1 MMKVRLAHLAFLGLI
16 ITLMFG
22 CKHTEKVVIE
32 KKVKAISVRRAVKL
46 VIDNEIKFN
55 TLSVKR
61 VGLTINNDGDVNS
74 FRAQYKIRKDSLV
87 QISAQKL
94 TIPVGKIEINP
105 DSFKVVFHMGKFVMI
120 ESLQKISEFIGYDID
135 YQTIQSIL
143 CNHLQSIRQDQKD
156 NSFKDYVLDIEENM
170 YKISSIR
177 ERRFKKFV
185 SNDEKLERFKQ
196 RKDEEHFIKQDI
208 FIDPDIFVVRK
219 VVFNDIDYGR
229 IVTITFSE
237 FMALGEKWFP
247 GNIHILLS
255 GGKPMDVK
263 IELSRVVLDDEADF
277 GFSIPPKYK
286 REALK
291 KK

>member
-1 MMKVRLAHLAFLGLI
+1 MKARFLNLTILWLLI
-16 ITLMFG
+16 MLLFG

-46 VIDNEIKFN
+46 VNDNEIKFN

-61 VGLTINNDGDVNS
+61 VSLTINNDGDVNS
-74 FRAQYKIRKDSLV
+74 LRAQYKIRKDSIIQV
-87 QISAQKL
+87 SAQRL
-94 TIPVGKIEINP
+94 TIPVGKIEIDP
-105 DSFKVVFHMGKFVMI
+105 DSFKVVFHIGKFVVL
-120 ESLQKISEFIGYDID
+120 ESLQKIGEYIGYDID

-143 CNHLQSIRQDQKD
+143 SNHLQSIRQDPKEKH
-156 NSFKDYVLDIEENM
+156 FKDYVLDIEDNM

-177 ERRFKKFV
+177 ERRFKKIV

-237 FMALGEKWFP
+237 FKALGEKWFP
-247 GNIHILLS
+247 GNIHISLS
-255 GGKPMDVK
+255 GGKPMDVN
-263 IELSRVVLDDEADF
+263 IELSRVTLDDEGDF
-277 GFSIPPKYK
+277 GFSIPTKYK

>member
-1 MMKVRLAHLAFLGLI
+1 MKLCISHLTFLGLI
-16 ITLMFG
+16 LLLLAG

-46 VIDNEIKFN
+46 VNDNEIKFN

-74 FRAQYKIRKDSLV
+74 IRGQYKIKKDSIIQV
-87 QISAQKL
+87 SAQKL
-94 TIPVGKIEINP
+94 AIPVGKLEINQ
-105 DSFKVVFHMGKFVMI
+105 DSFKVVYHMGKMVVI
-120 ESLQKISEFIGYDID
+120 ESLQKISEYIGYDID
-135 YQTIQSIL
+135 YLTIQSIL
-143 CNHLQSIRQDQKD
+143 SNHLQSIRQDQKE
-156 NSFKDYVLDIEENM
+156 NHFKDYVLDIEENM
-170 YKISSIR
+170 YRISSIR

-219 VVFNDIDYGR
+219 VVFNDIDSGR
-229 IVTITFSE
+229 IVTITYSE
-237 FMALGEKWFP
+237 FKALGEKWFP
-247 GNIHILLS
+247 GNIHITLS
-255 GGKPMDVK
+255 GGKPMDLT
-263 IELSRVVLDDEADF
+263 IELSRVSLDDETEF
-277 GFSIPPKYK
+277 GFSIPSKYK
-286 REALK
+286 RESLK

>member
-1 MMKVRLAHLAFLGLI
+1 MMKVRLVHLVFLGLI

-46 VIDNEIKFN
+46 VSDNEIKFN

-61 VGLTINNDGDVNS
+61 VGLTINSDGDVNS

-105 DSFKVVFHMGKFVMI
+105 DSFKVVFHMGKFVLI
-120 ESLQKISEFIGYDID
+120 ESLQKISEYIGYDID

-177 ERRFKKFV
+177 ERRFKRFV

-263 IELSRVVLDDEADF
+263 IELSRVALDDEADF
-277 GFSIPPKYK
+277 GFSIPSKYK

>member
-1 MMKVRLAHLAFLGLI
+1 MKFFFSHLTFLGLI
-16 ITLMFG
+16 LLLLAG

-32 KKVKAISVRRAVKL
+32 KKVRAISVKRAVKL
-46 VIDNEIKFN
+46 VNDNEIKFN

-61 VGLTINNDGDVNS
+61 VGLTVNNDGDVNS
-74 FRAQYKIRKDSLV
+74 IRGQYKIRKDSV
-87 QISAQKL
+87 IQVSAQKL
-94 TIPVGKIEINP
+94 AIPVGKLEINP
-105 DSFKVVFHMGKFVMI
+105 DSFKVVYHMGKWVLI
-120 ESLQKISEFIGYDID
+120 ESLQKISEFIDYDID
-135 YQTIQSIL
+135 FQMIQSIL
-143 CNHLQSIRQDQKD
+143 SNHLQSIRQDPKE
-156 NSFKDYVLDIEENM
+156 NHFKDYVIDIEDNM

-196 RKDEEHFIKQDI
+196 RKDEERFIKQDI

-219 VVFNDIDYGR
+219 VVFNDIDSGR

-237 FMALGEKWFP
+237 FKALGEKWFP
-247 GNIHILLS
+247 GKIHITLS
-255 GGKPMDVK
+255 GGKPMDLT
-263 IELSRVVLDDEADF
+263 IELSRVSLDDEADF
-277 GFSIPPKYK
+277 GFSIPSKYK

>member
-1 MMKVRLAHLAFLGLI
+1 MKFFFSHLTFLGLI
-16 ITLMFG
+16 LLLLAG

-32 KKVKAISVRRAVKL
+32 KKVRAISVRRAVKL
-46 VIDNEIKFN
+46 VNDNEIKFN

-61 VGLTINNDGDVNS
+61 VGLTVNNDGDVNS
-74 FRAQYKIRKDSLV
+74 IRGQYKIRKDSV
-87 QISAQKL
+87 IQVSAQRL
-94 TIPVGKIEINP
+94 AIPVGKLEINP
-105 DSFKVVFHMGKFVMI
+105 DSFKVVFHIKKWVLI
-120 ESLQKISEFIGYDID
+120 ESLQKISEFIDYDID
-135 YQTIQSIL
+135 FQMIQSIL
-143 CNHLQSIRQDQKD
+143 SNHLQSIRQDPKE
-156 NSFKDYVLDIEENM
+156 NHFKDYVIDIEDNM

-196 RKDEEHFIKQDI
+196 RNDEERFIKQDI

-219 VVFNDIDYGR
+219 VVFNDIDSGR

-237 FMALGEKWFP
+237 FKALREKWFP
-247 GNIHILLS
+247 GNIHITLS
-255 GGKPMDVK
+255 GGKPMDIT
-263 IELSRVVLDDEADF
+263 IELSRVSLDDEADF
-277 GFSIPPKYK
+277 GFSIPSKYK